1 MRKGNKEPLGLPR
14 GSVRAILTLVVAA
27 PLPVLV
33 VLGALG
39 RGMDAEVMAFY
50 TAVLMLV
57 LRDYFG
63 SRDGSHQVE
72 EDESSLARDEE

>member
-39 RGMDAEVMAFY
+39 RGMDAEIMAFY

-63 SRDGSHQVE
+63 SRNDSPPAE